1 MSTWL
6 LESCKSRPSGLFV
19 GSAKSTKSVRCFMIH
34 ACVSL
39 TLQCSRTERPR
50 RITFE
55 AVAEHYVSRCAVVRH
70 QGYTSDEKSIQQTKD
85 QATNWMDSQVWHVR
99 FKKALWKIES
109 RPAAGWSKVEDCRK
123 QAGGRQPHPK

>member
-1 MSTWL
+1 MAMVL
-6 LESCKSRPSGLFV
+6 NEHLALGKLQKSAIRIVCWVREVHKKRALFND
-19 GSAKSTKSVRCFMIH
+19 TCM
-34 ACVSL
+34 CL
-39 TLQCSRTERPR
+39 TNAAVFAHETERPR
-50 RITFE
+50 RNTFG
-55 AVAEHYVSRCAVVRH
+55 AVVRH